1 MKLLVILLVLKLYAP
16 IIIFKYIEEWYGRVS
31 TKLARAIEK
40 QHVKIA
46 KVNYDI
52 KFLI

>member
-1 MKLLVILLVLKLYAP
+1 MKLLVNLFILNLYAQ
-16 IIIFKYIEEWYGRVS
+16 IIIFKYIEEWYRRVN
-31 TKLARAIEK
+31 TKLARTIEK
-40 QHVKIA
+40 QRVKIA